1 MKAMFFLICIA
12 FSTFSG
18 RAAADPSCEGR
29 FVNPI
34 TDVCWRCIF
43 PLSLGSV
50 QVGKGDLPDTSN
62 PGSPLQLCP
71 APPPLF
77 VRPGLAIGYWEP
89 MAMTDVS
96 RSPGCMVNL
105 GGFSINL
112 GKTGMGTARKDDKQV
127 TGTWSTI
134 EKMCIAISVL
144 IVAGNWVK
152 KHNVMDLLGWV
163 FSLTLVSMLVVIRT
177 PVQIIDYSNV
187 AQVYEVDNVPIGL
200 AIPAS
205 LTTRVGNALIQS
217 YEMVFALPDSVTYS
231 KTGMLFGSNLVAKS
245 TDFLSQNPQITTL
258 FSDYVQNCVM
268 GDIFLNHKYS
278 FEELLN
284 SPDPYTLI
292 FANPSPLRGVFDKN
306 NQFQT
311 CEEASRDLK
320 SALALDTQTGGKTW
334 NYYVRQLFGGKPN
347 PDLLFSQMIG
357 DSYNYFYS
365 SGQSAGQIIRQNVTM
380 NALRSGIQSY
390 AARSGDTASLVN
402 MANTSSLEKQRL
414 AQATM
419 GHQAL
424 RTLPLMQTVIMG
436 IMIGMFPI
444 MVMAAMFNMMTLQVL
459 KGYVFAL
466 IWLQTWP
473 LLFAILNSAM
483 AYYAKQN
490 GVPVVL
496 SELSQVQLKN
506 SDIATTAGYIAVMI
520 PPLSWGIVKSMG
532 AAFSSAYSHF
542 SSSGLSATSQA
553 ASGVVDGNYSFANM
567 QMENVS
573 GYSWGTNSTTSFGQ
587 MSRQLANGG
596 MSTQTRDG
604 SMVWDSGGAM
614 SKLPV
619 DINVGR
625 QIASAQQQMAREADV
640 QAESALHGYN
650 SSVTSAWN
658 SLQQFGTN
666 KGNSASTTTGADTTD
681 SSQDSMARSKMWNA
695 VVANAKANNIS
706 NEESF
711 QQLMDDSAKSTQGVD
726 LYGSGKWS
734 SGDQLFGKLGK
745 WGTGLSAEA
754 GVKGS
759 AGWTHSSGNT
769 DNVGTSGRE
778 SNDSRHDTSS
788 QAAKDFKEASDYF
801 TSRKTTTSGNIT
813 DNNASS
819 RVDQFAASLSSAKNS
834 YDQYTSS
841 RTRSHEYSE
850 MASRTESMTGQMNEN
865 LTQQFANF
873 VQHRAPQDA
882 EAILTNTSSPEI
894 AAQREALAR
903 EFVKEQVEPRV
914 DAAYQQGRESIG
926 QNMAGVSG
934 GGDNGS
940 VMADYRQNS
949 GRIDAM
955 TQDAGI
961 KDNVDQKVGG
971 MITENKQ
978 QQQETR
984 ENIQRQGAEVKN
996 ENTEMEK
1003 DHKTKANEFKGDYN
1017 ERKSKV
1023 KSLPGADS
1031 PTELEAKAAKIQK
1044 DYLDGK
1050 R

>member
-1 MKAMFFLICIA
+1 MLEVYAIA
-12 FSTFSG
+12 G
-18 RAAADPSCEGR
+18 GDWLRGNLNAIAA
-29 FVNPI
+29 F
-34 TDVCWRCIF
+34 
-43 PLSLGSV
+43 
-50 QVGKGDLPDTSN
+50 
-62 PGSPLQLCP
+62 
-71 APPPLF
+71 
-77 VRPGLAIGYWEP
+77 
-89 MAMTDVS
+89 
-96 RSPGCMVNL
+96 
-105 GGFSINL
+105 
-112 GKTGMGTARKDDKQV
+112 MGTS
-127 TGTWSTI
+127 TWSTI

-152 KHNVMDLLGWV
+152 KHNVMDLIGWV

-424 RTLPLMQTVIMG
+424 RALPLMQTVIMG
-436 IMIGMFPI
+436 LMIGMFPI

-666 KGNSASTTTGADTTD
+666 KGNSASTTTGADTTE
-681 SSQDSMARSKMWNA
+681 SSQDLMARSKMWNA

-734 SGDQLFGKLGK
+734 SGDQLFGKL
-745 WGTGLSAEA
+745 
-754 GVKGS
+754 
-759 AGWTHSSGNT
+759 
-769 DNVGTSGRE
+769 
-778 SNDSRHDTSS
+778 
-788 QAAKDFKEASDYF
+788 
-801 TSRKTTTSGNIT
+801 
-813 DNNASS
+813 
-819 RVDQFAASLSSAKNS
+819 
-834 YDQYTSS
+834 
-841 RTRSHEYSE
+841 
-850 MASRTESMTGQMNEN
+850 
-865 LTQQFANF
+865 
-873 VQHRAPQDA
+873 
-882 EAILTNTSSPEI
+882 
-894 AAQREALAR
+894 
-903 EFVKEQVEPRV
+903 
-914 DAAYQQGRESIG
+914 
-926 QNMAGVSG
+926 
-934 GGDNGS
+934 
-940 VMADYRQNS
+940 
-949 GRIDAM
+949 
-955 TQDAGI
+955 
-961 KDNVDQKVGG
+961 
-971 MITENKQ
+971 
-978 QQQETR
+978 
-984 ENIQRQGAEVKN
+984 
-996 ENTEMEK
+996 
-1003 DHKTKANEFKGDYN
+1003 
-1017 ERKSKV
+1017 
-1023 KSLPGADS
+1023 
-1031 PTELEAKAAKIQK
+1031 
-1044 DYLDGK
+1044 
-1050 R
+1050 

>member
-1 MKAMFFLICIA
+1 MLEIYAIA
-12 FSTFSG
+12 G
-18 RAAADPSCEGR
+18 GDWLRGNLNAIAA
-29 FVNPI
+29 F
-34 TDVCWRCIF
+34 
-43 PLSLGSV
+43 
-50 QVGKGDLPDTSN
+50 
-62 PGSPLQLCP
+62 
-71 APPPLF
+71 
-77 VRPGLAIGYWEP
+77 
-89 MAMTDVS
+89 
-96 RSPGCMVNL
+96 
-105 GGFSINL
+105 
-112 GKTGMGTARKDDKQV
+112 MGTS
-127 TGTWSTI
+127 TWSTI

-152 KHNVMDLLGWV
+152 KHNVMDLIGWV

-424 RTLPLMQTVIMG
+424 RALPLMQTVIMG
-436 IMIGMFPI
+436 LMIGMFPI

-666 KGNSASTTTGADTTD
+666 KGNSTSTTTGADTTE

-711 QQLMDDSAKSTQGVD
+711 QQLMDKSTKGAVSGEI
-726 LYGSGKWS
+726 YGGGKWS
-734 SGDQLFGKLGK
+734 SGDQLAGKLGK
-745 WGTGLSAEA
+745 LATGFSAE
-754 GVKGS
+754 GGFKGS
-759 AGWTHSSGNT
+759 VALSGTSGST
-769 DNVGTSGRE
+769 DSTTESGRE
-778 SNDSRHDTSS
+778 SHDSRHDTSS

-834 YDQYTSS
+834 YDQYTTS

-850 MASRTESMTGQMNEN
+850 MASRTESMSGQMNEN

-914 DAAYQQGRESIG
+914 DAAYQQG
-926 QNMAGVSG
+926 
-934 GGDNGS
+934 
-940 VMADYRQNS
+940 
-949 GRIDAM
+949 
-955 TQDAGI
+955 
-961 KDNVDQKVGG
+961 
-971 MITENKQ
+971 
-978 QQQETR
+978 
-984 ENIQRQGAEVKN
+984 
-996 ENTEMEK
+996 
-1003 DHKTKANEFKGDYN
+1003 
-1017 ERKSKV
+1017 
-1023 KSLPGADS
+1023 
-1031 PTELEAKAAKIQK
+1031 
-1044 DYLDGK
+1044 
-1050 R
+1050 

>member
-1 MKAMFFLICIA
+1 MLEIYAIA
-12 FSTFSG
+12 G
-18 RAAADPSCEGR
+18 GDWLRGNLNAIAA
-29 FVNPI
+29 F
-34 TDVCWRCIF
+34 
-43 PLSLGSV
+43 
-50 QVGKGDLPDTSN
+50 
-62 PGSPLQLCP
+62 
-71 APPPLF
+71 
-77 VRPGLAIGYWEP
+77 
-89 MAMTDVS
+89 
-96 RSPGCMVNL
+96 
-105 GGFSINL
+105 
-112 GKTGMGTARKDDKQV
+112 MG

-144 IVAGNWVK
+144 IVAGSWVK
-152 KHNVMDLLGWV
+152 KHNVMDLIGWV

-217 YEMVFALPDSVTYS
+217 YEMVFSLPDSVTYS

-245 TDFLSQNPQITTL
+245 TDFLSQNPEITTL

-402 MANTSSLEKQRL
+402 IANTSSLEKQRL

-587 MSRQLANGG
+587 MSRQLGNGG

-604 SMVWDSGGAM
+604 STVLDSSGAM

-666 KGNSASTTTGADTTD
+666 KGNSASTTTGADTTE

-711 QQLMDDSAKSTQGVD
+711 QQLMDKSTKGAVSGEI
-726 LYGSGKWS
+726 YGGGKWS
-734 SGDQLFGKLGK
+734 SGDQLAGKLGK
-745 WGTGLSAEA
+745 LATGFSAE
-754 GVKGS
+754 GGFKGS
-759 AGWTHSSGNT
+759 VALSGTSGST
-769 DNVGTSGRE
+769 DSTTESGRE
-778 SNDSRHDTSS
+778 SHDSRHDTSS

-834 YDQYTSS
+834 YDQYTTS

-850 MASRTESMTGQMNEN
+850 MASRTESMSGQMNEN

-940 VMADYRQNS
+940 VMADYGQNS

-961 KDNVDQKVGG
+961 KDNVGQKVDG
-971 MITENKQ
+971 MIAENKQ
-978 QQQETR
+978 QHKETR
-984 ENIQRQGAEVKN
+984 ENIQQQGVEVKK
-996 ENTEMEK
+996 ENAELEN
-1003 DHKTKANEFKGDYN
+1003 DHKTKGNDFKNTYN
-1017 ERKSKV
+1017 NKKESQTK
-1023 KSLPGADS
+1023 LPGAD
-1031 PTELEAKAAKIQK
+1031 TTKELLDKARK
-1044 DYLDGK
+1044 LENETSK

>member
-1 MKAMFFLICIA
+1 
-12 FSTFSG
+12 
-18 RAAADPSCEGR
+18 
-29 FVNPI
+29 
-34 TDVCWRCIF
+34 
-43 PLSLGSV
+43 
-50 QVGKGDLPDTSN
+50 
-62 PGSPLQLCP
+62 
-71 APPPLF
+71 
-77 VRPGLAIGYWEP
+77 
-89 MAMTDVS
+89 
-96 RSPGCMVNL
+96 
-105 GGFSINL
+105 
-112 GKTGMGTARKDDKQV
+112 
-127 TGTWSTI
+127 
-134 EKMCIAISVL
+134 
-144 IVAGNWVK
+144 
-152 KHNVMDLLGWV
+152 
-163 FSLTLVSMLVVIRT
+163 
-177 PVQIIDYSNV
+177 
-187 AQVYEVDNVPIGL
+187 
-200 AIPAS
+200 
-205 LTTRVGNALIQS
+205 
-217 YEMVFALPDSVTYS
+217 
-231 KTGMLFGSNLVAKS
+231 
-245 TDFLSQNPQITTL
+245 
-258 FSDYVQNCVM
+258 
-268 GDIFLNHKYS
+268 
-278 FEELLN
+278 
-284 SPDPYTLI
+284 LI

-320 SALALDTQTGGKTW
+320 SALVLDTQTGGKTW

-666 KGNSASTTTGADTTD
+666 KGNSASTTTGADTTE

>member
-1 MKAMFFLICIA
+1 MLEIYAIA
-12 FSTFSG
+12 G
-18 RAAADPSCEGR
+18 GDWLRGNLNAIAA
-29 FVNPI
+29 F
-34 TDVCWRCIF
+34 
-43 PLSLGSV
+43 
-50 QVGKGDLPDTSN
+50 
-62 PGSPLQLCP
+62 
-71 APPPLF
+71 
-77 VRPGLAIGYWEP
+77 
-89 MAMTDVS
+89 
-96 RSPGCMVNL
+96 
-105 GGFSINL
+105 
-112 GKTGMGTARKDDKQV
+112 MGTS
-127 TGTWSTI
+127 TWSTI

-152 KHNVMDLLGWV
+152 KHNVMDLIGWV

-424 RTLPLMQTVIMG
+424 RALPLMQTVIMG
-436 IMIGMFPI
+436 LMIGMFPI

-666 KGNSASTTTGADTTD
+666 KGNSTSTTTGADTTE

-711 QQLMDDSAKSTQGVD
+711 QQLMDKSTKGAVSGEI
-726 LYGSGKWS
+726 YGGGKWS
-734 SGDQLFGKLGK
+734 SGDQLAGKLGK
-745 WGTGLSAEA
+745 LATGFSAE
-754 GVKGS
+754 GGFKGS
-759 AGWTHSSGNT
+759 VALSGTSGSSDST
-769 DNVGTSGRE
+769 TESGRE
-778 SNDSRHDTSS
+778 SHDSRHDTSS

-834 YDQYTSS
+834 YDQYTTS

-850 MASRTESMTGQMNEN
+850 MASRTESMSGQMNEN

-940 VMADYRQNS
+940 VMADYGQNS

-961 KDNVDQKVGG
+961 KDNVGQKVDG
-971 MITENKQ
+971 MIAENKQ
-978 QQQETR
+978 QHKETR
-984 ENIQRQGAEVKN
+984 ENIQQQGVEVKK
-996 ENTEMEK
+996 ENAELEN
-1003 DHKTKANEFKGDYN
+1003 DHKTKGNDFKNTYN
-1017 ERKSKV
+1017 NKKESQTK
-1023 KSLPGADS
+1023 LPGAD
-1031 PTELEAKAAKIQK
+1031 TTKELLDKARK
-1044 DYLDGK
+1044 LENETSK

>member
-1 MKAMFFLICIA
+1 
-12 FSTFSG
+12 
-18 RAAADPSCEGR
+18 
-29 FVNPI
+29 
-34 TDVCWRCIF
+34 
-43 PLSLGSV
+43 
-50 QVGKGDLPDTSN
+50 
-62 PGSPLQLCP
+62 
-71 APPPLF
+71 
-77 VRPGLAIGYWEP
+77 
-89 MAMTDVS
+89 
-96 RSPGCMVNL
+96 
-105 GGFSINL
+105 
-112 GKTGMGTARKDDKQV
+112 
-127 TGTWSTI
+127 
-134 EKMCIAISVL
+134 
-144 IVAGNWVK
+144 
-152 KHNVMDLLGWV
+152 HNVMDLIGWV

-205 LTTRVGNALIQS
+205 LTTRAGNALIQS

-292 FANPSPLRGVFDKN
+292 FANPSPLRGVFGKN

-320 SALALDTQTGGKTW
+320 SALVLDTQTGGKTW

-666 KGNSASTTTGADTTD
+666 KGNSASTTTGADTTE

>member
-1 MKAMFFLICIA
+1 MLEIYAIA
-12 FSTFSG
+12 G
-18 RAAADPSCEGR
+18 GDWLRGNLNAIAA
-29 FVNPI
+29 F
-34 TDVCWRCIF
+34 
-43 PLSLGSV
+43 
-50 QVGKGDLPDTSN
+50 
-62 PGSPLQLCP
+62 
-71 APPPLF
+71 
-77 VRPGLAIGYWEP
+77 
-89 MAMTDVS
+89 
-96 RSPGCMVNL
+96 
-105 GGFSINL
+105 
-112 GKTGMGTARKDDKQV
+112 MGTS
-127 TGTWSTI
+127 TWSTI

-152 KHNVMDLLGWV
+152 KHNVMDLIGWV

-402 MANTSSLEKQRL
+402 IANTSSLEKQRL

-542 SSSGLSATSQA
+542 SSSGLGATSQA

-658 SLQQFGTN
+658 VLKQFGTN
-666 KGNSASTTTGADTTD
+666 RGTSSSMTTGADNTE
-681 SSQDSMARSKMWNA
+681 SSQDTMAKSKMWNA

-706 NEESF
+706 NEQSF
-711 QQLMDDSAKSTQGVD
+711 QNLMDEST
-726 LYGSGKWS
+726 K
-734 SGDQLFGKLGK
+734 
-745 WGTGLSAEA
+745 
-754 GVKGS
+754 
-759 AGWTHSSGNT
+759 
-769 DNVGTSGRE
+769 
-778 SNDSRHDTSS
+778 
-788 QAAKDFKEASDYF
+788 
-801 TSRKTTTSGNIT
+801 
-813 DNNASS
+813 
-819 RVDQFAASLSSAKNS
+819 
-834 YDQYTSS
+834 
-841 RTRSHEYSE
+841 
-850 MASRTESMTGQMNEN
+850 
-865 LTQQFANF
+865 
-873 VQHRAPQDA
+873 
-882 EAILTNTSSPEI
+882 
-894 AAQREALAR
+894 
-903 EFVKEQVEPRV
+903 
-914 DAAYQQGRESIG
+914 
-926 QNMAGVSG
+926 
-934 GGDNGS
+934 
-940 VMADYRQNS
+940 
-949 GRIDAM
+949 
-955 TQDAGI
+955 
-961 KDNVDQKVGG
+961 
-971 MITENKQ
+971 
-978 QQQETR
+978 
-984 ENIQRQGAEVKN
+984 
-996 ENTEMEK
+996 
-1003 DHKTKANEFKGDYN
+1003 
-1017 ERKSKV
+1017 
-1023 KSLPGADS
+1023 
-1031 PTELEAKAAKIQK
+1031 
-1044 DYLDGK
+1044 
-1050 R
+1050 

>member
-1 MKAMFFLICIA
+1 MLEVYAIA
-12 FSTFSG
+12 G
-18 RAAADPSCEGR
+18 GDWLRGNLNAIAA
-29 FVNPI
+29 F
-34 TDVCWRCIF
+34 
-43 PLSLGSV
+43 
-50 QVGKGDLPDTSN
+50 
-62 PGSPLQLCP
+62 
-71 APPPLF
+71 
-77 VRPGLAIGYWEP
+77 
-89 MAMTDVS
+89 
-96 RSPGCMVNL
+96 
-105 GGFSINL
+105 
-112 GKTGMGTARKDDKQV
+112 MG

-144 IVAGNWVK
+144 IVAGSWVK
-152 KHNVMDLLGWV
+152 KHNVMDLIGWV

-347 PDLLFSQMIG
+347 PDVLFSQMIG

-424 RTLPLMQTVIMG
+424 RALPLMQTVIMG
-436 IMIGMFPI
+436 LMIGMFPI

-625 QIASAQQQMAREADV
+625 QIASAQQQMARESDV

-666 KGNSASTTTGADTTD
+666 KGNSASTTTGADTTE
-681 SSQDSMARSKMWNA
+681 SSQDSMARSKMMNA
-695 VVANAKANNIS
+695 VDSYAKANHIS
-706 NEESF
+706 RDEAF
-711 QQLMDDSAKSTQGVD
+711 GQLMDKSVR
-726 LYGSGKWS
+726 
-734 SGDQLFGKLGK
+734 GD
-745 WGTGLSAEA
+745 
-754 GVKGS
+754 
-759 AGWTHSSGNT
+759 
-769 DNVGTSGRE
+769 
-778 SNDSRHDTSS
+778 
-788 QAAKDFKEASDYF
+788 
-801 TSRKTTTSGNIT
+801 
-813 DNNASS
+813 
-819 RVDQFAASLSSAKNS
+819 
-834 YDQYTSS
+834 
-841 RTRSHEYSE
+841 
-850 MASRTESMTGQMNEN
+850 
-865 LTQQFANF
+865 
-873 VQHRAPQDA
+873 
-882 EAILTNTSSPEI
+882 
-894 AAQREALAR
+894 
-903 EFVKEQVEPRV
+903 
-914 DAAYQQGRESIG
+914 
-926 QNMAGVSG
+926 VSG
-934 GGDNGS
+934 EAYVGARGG
-940 VMADYRQNS
+940 
-949 GRIDAM
+949 
-955 TQDAGI
+955 
-961 KDNVDQKVGG
+961 VG
-971 MITENKQ
+971 
-978 QQQETR
+978 
-984 ENIQRQGAEVKN
+984 
-996 ENTEMEK
+996 
-1003 DHKTKANEFKGDYN
+1003 F
-1017 ERKSKV
+1017 
-1023 KSLPGADS
+1023 
-1031 PTELEAKAAKIQK
+1031 ELF
-1044 DYLDGK
+1044 
-1050 R
+1050 

>member
-1 MKAMFFLICIA
+1 
-12 FSTFSG
+12 
-18 RAAADPSCEGR
+18 
-29 FVNPI
+29 
-34 TDVCWRCIF
+34 
-43 PLSLGSV
+43 
-50 QVGKGDLPDTSN
+50 
-62 PGSPLQLCP
+62 
-71 APPPLF
+71 
-77 VRPGLAIGYWEP
+77 
-89 MAMTDVS
+89 
-96 RSPGCMVNL
+96 
-105 GGFSINL
+105 
-112 GKTGMGTARKDDKQV
+112 
-127 TGTWSTI
+127 
-134 EKMCIAISVL
+134 
-144 IVAGNWVK
+144 
-152 KHNVMDLLGWV
+152 GWV

-205 LTTRVGNALIQS
+205 LTTRAGNALIQS

-320 SALALDTQTGGKTW
+320 SALVLDTQTGGKTW

-666 KGNSASTTTGADTTD
+666 KGNSASTTTGADTTE

>member
-1 MKAMFFLICIA
+1 MLEVYAIA
-12 FSTFSG
+12 G
-18 RAAADPSCEGR
+18 GDWLRGNLNAIAA
-29 FVNPI
+29 F
-34 TDVCWRCIF
+34 
-43 PLSLGSV
+43 
-50 QVGKGDLPDTSN
+50 
-62 PGSPLQLCP
+62 
-71 APPPLF
+71 
-77 VRPGLAIGYWEP
+77 
-89 MAMTDVS
+89 
-96 RSPGCMVNL
+96 
-105 GGFSINL
+105 
-112 GKTGMGTARKDDKQV
+112 MG

-144 IVAGNWVK
+144 IVAGSWVK
-152 KHNVMDLLGWV
+152 KHNVMDLIGWV

-347 PDLLFSQMIG
+347 PDVLFSQMIG

-424 RTLPLMQTVIMG
+424 RALPLMQTVIMG
-436 IMIGMFPI
+436 LMIGMFPI

-483 AYYAKQN
+483 AYYVKQN

-625 QIASAQQQMAREADV
+625 QIASAQQQMARESDV

-666 KGNSASTTTGADTTD
+666 KGNSASTTTGADTTE
-681 SSQDSMARSKMWNA
+681 SSQDSMARSKMMNA
-695 VVANAKANNIS
+695 VDSYAKANHIS
-706 NEESF
+706 R
-711 QQLMDDSAKSTQGVD
+711 D
-726 LYGSGKWS
+726 
-734 SGDQLFGKLGK
+734 
-745 WGTGLSAEA
+745 EA
-754 GVKGS
+754 
-759 AGWTHSSGNT
+759 
-769 DNVGTSGRE
+769 
-778 SNDSRHDTSS
+778 
-788 QAAKDFKEASDYF
+788 
-801 TSRKTTTSGNIT
+801 
-813 DNNASS
+813 
-819 RVDQFAASLSSAKNS
+819 
-834 YDQYTSS
+834 
-841 RTRSHEYSE
+841 
-850 MASRTESMTGQMNEN
+850 
-865 LTQQFANF
+865 
-873 VQHRAPQDA
+873 
-882 EAILTNTSSPEI
+882 
-894 AAQREALAR
+894 
-903 EFVKEQVEPRV
+903 
-914 DAAYQQGRESIG
+914 
-926 QNMAGVSG
+926 
-934 GGDNGS
+934 
-940 VMADYRQNS
+940 
-949 GRIDAM
+949 
-955 TQDAGI
+955 
-961 KDNVDQKVGG
+961 
-971 MITENKQ
+971 
-978 QQQETR
+978 
-984 ENIQRQGAEVKN
+984 
-996 ENTEMEK
+996 
-1003 DHKTKANEFKGDYN
+1003 
-1017 ERKSKV
+1017 
-1023 KSLPGADS
+1023 
-1031 PTELEAKAAKIQK
+1031 
-1044 DYLDGK
+1044 
-1050 R
+1050 

>member
-1 MKAMFFLICIA
+1 MLEVYAIA
-12 FSTFSG
+12 G
-18 RAAADPSCEGR
+18 GDWLRGNLNAIAA
-29 FVNPI
+29 F
-34 TDVCWRCIF
+34 
-43 PLSLGSV
+43 
-50 QVGKGDLPDTSN
+50 
-62 PGSPLQLCP
+62 
-71 APPPLF
+71 
-77 VRPGLAIGYWEP
+77 
-89 MAMTDVS
+89 
-96 RSPGCMVNL
+96 
-105 GGFSINL
+105 
-112 GKTGMGTARKDDKQV
+112 MG

-144 IVAGNWVK
+144 IVAGSWVK
-152 KHNVMDLLGWV
+152 KHNVMDLIGWV

-424 RTLPLMQTVIMG
+424 RALPLMQTVIMG
-436 IMIGMFPI
+436 LMIGMFPI

-666 KGNSASTTTGADTTD
+666 KGNSASTTTGADNTV

-695 VVANAKANNIS
+695 VVAYAKANNIS

-711 QQLMDDSAKSTQGVD
+711 QQLMDKSRKGTVSGEM
-726 LYGSGKWS
+726 YGNAKWS
-734 SGDQLFGKLGK
+734 SGDQFVGILGK
-745 WGTGLSAEA
+745 WATGLTAEGGAKISA
-754 GVKGS
+754 GVN
-759 AGWTHSSGNT
+759 ASSGST
-769 DNVGTSGRE
+769 DSTTESGRE
-778 SNDSRHDTSS
+778 SHDSRHDTSS
-788 QAAKDFKEASDYF
+788 QAAKEFKEASDYF

-813 DNNASS
+813 DNNARS
-819 RVDQFAASLSSAKNS
+819 RVDQLSASLSSAKNS

-914 DAAYQQGRESIG
+914 DAAYQQGREKIG
-926 QNMAGVSG
+926 QNMTGVSG
-934 GGDNGS
+934 GGDNAS

-949 GRIDAM
+949 SRIDAM
-955 TQDAGI
+955 TQKADI
-961 KDNVDQKVGG
+961 KDNVGQKVDG

-978 QQQETR
+978 QHQETR
-984 ENIQRQGAEVKN
+984 ENIQQQGVEVKK
-996 ENTEMEK
+996 ENAELEN
-1003 DHKTKANEFKGDYN
+1003 DHKTKGNDFKNSYN
-1017 ERKSKV
+1017 DKKEHQTR
-1023 KSLPGADS
+1023 LPGADS
-1031 PTELEAKAAKIQK
+1031 TKELLDKATKLENEK
-1044 DYLDGK
+1044 PKG
-1050 R
+1050 

>member
-1 MKAMFFLICIA
+1 MLEIYAIA
-12 FSTFSG
+12 G
-18 RAAADPSCEGR
+18 GDWLRGNLNAIAA
-29 FVNPI
+29 F
-34 TDVCWRCIF
+34 
-43 PLSLGSV
+43 
-50 QVGKGDLPDTSN
+50 
-62 PGSPLQLCP
+62 
-71 APPPLF
+71 
-77 VRPGLAIGYWEP
+77 
-89 MAMTDVS
+89 
-96 RSPGCMVNL
+96 
-105 GGFSINL
+105 
-112 GKTGMGTARKDDKQV
+112 MG

-152 KHNVMDLLGWV
+152 KHNVMDLIGWV

-402 MANTSSLEKQRL
+402 IANTSSLEKQRL

-424 RTLPLMQTVIMG
+424 RALPLMQTVIMG

-596 MSTQTRDG
+596 ISTQTRDG
-604 SMVWDSGGAM
+604 SMVWDSSGAM

-625 QIASAQQQMAREADV
+625 QIASAQQQMARESDV

-666 KGNSASTTTGADTTD
+666 KGNSASTTTGADTTE

>member
-1 MKAMFFLICIA
+1 MLEIYAIA
-12 FSTFSG
+12 G
-18 RAAADPSCEGR
+18 GDWLRGNLNAIAA
-29 FVNPI
+29 F
-34 TDVCWRCIF
+34 
-43 PLSLGSV
+43 
-50 QVGKGDLPDTSN
+50 
-62 PGSPLQLCP
+62 
-71 APPPLF
+71 
-77 VRPGLAIGYWEP
+77 
-89 MAMTDVS
+89 
-96 RSPGCMVNL
+96 
-105 GGFSINL
+105 
-112 GKTGMGTARKDDKQV
+112 MGTS
-127 TGTWSTI
+127 TWSTI

-152 KHNVMDLLGWV
+152 KHNVMDLIGWV

-205 LTTRVGNALIQS
+205 LTTRAGNALIQS

-320 SALALDTQTGGKTW
+320 SALVLDTQTGGKTW

-596 MSTQTRDG
+596 ISTQTRDG
-604 SMVWDSGGAM
+604 SMVWDSSGAM

-666 KGNSASTTTGADTTD
+666 KGNSASTTTGADTTE

>member
-1 MKAMFFLICIA
+1 MLEVYAIA
-12 FSTFSG
+12 G
-18 RAAADPSCEGR
+18 GDWLRGNLNAIAA
-29 FVNPI
+29 F
-34 TDVCWRCIF
+34 
-43 PLSLGSV
+43 
-50 QVGKGDLPDTSN
+50 
-62 PGSPLQLCP
+62 
-71 APPPLF
+71 
-77 VRPGLAIGYWEP
+77 
-89 MAMTDVS
+89 
-96 RSPGCMVNL
+96 
-105 GGFSINL
+105 
-112 GKTGMGTARKDDKQV
+112 MG

-144 IVAGNWVK
+144 IVAGSWVK
-152 KHNVMDLLGWV
+152 KHNVMDLIGWV

-245 TDFLSQNPQITTL
+245 TDFLSQNPEITTL

-278 FEELLN
+278 FEELME
-284 SPDPYTLI
+284 SADPYTLI
-292 FANPSPLRGVFDKN
+292 FSQPSPLRQVPNNSYNFLDKN
-306 NQFQT
+306 YLGTTFISCQVAAT
-311 CEEASRDLK
+311 ELK
-320 SALALDTQTGGKTW
+320 QRLALDTQTGGKTW

-402 MANTSSLEKQRL
+402 IANTSSLEKQRL

-424 RTLPLMQTVIMG
+424 RALPLTQTVIMG

-542 SSSGLSATSQA
+542 SSSGLGATSQA

-666 KGNSASTTTGADTTD
+666 KGNSASTTTGADTTE

-711 QQLMDDSAKSTQGVD
+711 QQLMDESRKGTVSGEMYGSAKA
-726 LYGSGKWS
+726 SG
-734 SGDQLFGKLGK
+734 GFEIF
-745 WGTGLSAEA
+745 GTGGRAEVGGKISINGTA
-754 GVKGS
+754 STGS
-759 AGWTHSSGNT
+759 T
-769 DNVGTSGRE
+769 DMVGQSGRKSE
-778 SNDSRHDTSS
+778 DSRHDISG
-788 QAAKDFKEASDYF
+788 QAAKDFKEGSDYF
-801 TSRKTTTSGNIT
+801 TSQKTSTSGNIT

-834 YDQYTSS
+834 YDQYTNS

-850 MASRTESMTGQMNEN
+850 MASRTESMSGQMSEN

-873 VQHRAPQDA
+873 VQQRSPQNV
-882 EAILTNTSSPEI
+882 ESILTNTSSPEV

-903 EFVKEQVEPRV
+903 EFVKAQVEPKV
-914 DAAYQQGRESIG
+914 DSAYQQGREAIG
-926 QNMAGVSG
+926 QNMSGVSG
-934 GGDNGS
+934 GGDRGT
-940 VMADYRQNS
+940 VMEDYSHNS
-949 GRIDAM
+949 GKIETM
-955 TQDAGI
+955 TKNAGI
-961 KDNVDQKVGG
+961 KNNVKETVGS
-971 MITENKQ
+971 MIDSNKQ
-978 QQQETR
+978 AHQKTQQVIQQQ
-984 ENIQRQGAEVKN
+984 GGEVKKQQSDL
-996 ENTEMEK
+996 ENH
-1003 DHKTKANEFKGDYN
+1003 HKTAGNKFESEYN
-1017 ERKSKV
+1017 VRREHQE
-1023 KSLPGADS
+1023 LIPGADS
-1031 PTELEAKAAKIQK
+1031 RDELTKKA
-1044 DYLDGK
+1044 LDFQRKHK

>member
-1 MKAMFFLICIA
+1 MLEVYAIA
-12 FSTFSG
+12 G
-18 RAAADPSCEGR
+18 GDWLRGNLNAIAA
-29 FVNPI
+29 F
-34 TDVCWRCIF
+34 
-43 PLSLGSV
+43 
-50 QVGKGDLPDTSN
+50 
-62 PGSPLQLCP
+62 
-71 APPPLF
+71 
-77 VRPGLAIGYWEP
+77 
-89 MAMTDVS
+89 
-96 RSPGCMVNL
+96 
-105 GGFSINL
+105 
-112 GKTGMGTARKDDKQV
+112 MG

-152 KHNVMDLLGWV
+152 KHNVMDLIGWV

-268 GDIFLNHKYS
+268 GDIFLNHKYT

-402 MANTSSLEKQRL
+402 IANTSSLEKQRL

-424 RTLPLMQTVIMG
+424 RALPLTQTVIMG
-436 IMIGMFPI
+436 LMIGMFPI

-666 KGNSASTTTGADTTD
+666 KGNSTSTTTGADTTE

-711 QQLMDDSAKSTQGVD
+711 QQLMDKSTKGS
-726 LYGSGKWS
+726 LSGEMYGNAKWNT
-734 SGDQLFGKLGK
+734 GDQLAGKLGK
-745 WGTGLSAEA
+745 WATGFSAEG
-754 GVKGS
+754 GVKASLGAS
-759 AGWTHSSGNT
+759 VSSGST
-769 DNVGTSGRE
+769 DSTNESGRE
-778 SNDSRHDTSS
+778 SHDSRHDTSS

-834 YDQYTSS
+834 YDQYTTS

-873 VQHRAPQDA
+873 VQHRAPQNA

-926 QNMAGVSG
+926 QNMTEVSG

-940 VMADYRQNS
+940 VMADYRHNS

-955 TQDAGI
+955 TQQANI
-961 KDNVDQKVGG
+961 KDNVGQKVGG

-978 QQQETR
+978 QHQETR
-984 ENIQRQGAEVKN
+984 ENIQHQGVEVKK
-996 ENTEMEK
+996 ENAELEN
-1003 DHKTKANEFKGDYN
+1003 DHKTKGNDFKNSYN
-1017 ERKSKV
+1017 DKKEHQTR
-1023 KSLPGADS
+1023 LPGADS
-1031 PTELEAKAAKIQK
+1031 TKELLDKATKLENEK
-1044 DYLDGK
+1044 PKG
-1050 R
+1050 

>member
-1 MKAMFFLICIA
+1 
-12 FSTFSG
+12 
-18 RAAADPSCEGR
+18 
-29 FVNPI
+29 
-34 TDVCWRCIF
+34 
-43 PLSLGSV
+43 
-50 QVGKGDLPDTSN
+50 
-62 PGSPLQLCP
+62 
-71 APPPLF
+71 
-77 VRPGLAIGYWEP
+77 
-89 MAMTDVS
+89 
-96 RSPGCMVNL
+96 
-105 GGFSINL
+105 
-112 GKTGMGTARKDDKQV
+112 
-127 TGTWSTI
+127 
-134 EKMCIAISVL
+134 
-144 IVAGNWVK
+144 
-152 KHNVMDLLGWV
+152 
-163 FSLTLVSMLVVIRT
+163 
-177 PVQIIDYSNV
+177 VQIIDYSNV

-205 LTTRVGNALIQS
+205 LTTRAGNALIQS

-320 SALALDTQTGGKTW
+320 SALVLDTQTGGKTW

-596 MSTQTRDG
+596 ISTQTRDG

-666 KGNSASTTTGADTTD
+666 KGNSASTTTGADTTE

>member
-1 MKAMFFLICIA
+1 
-12 FSTFSG
+12 
-18 RAAADPSCEGR
+18 
-29 FVNPI
+29 
-34 TDVCWRCIF
+34 
-43 PLSLGSV
+43 
-50 QVGKGDLPDTSN
+50 
-62 PGSPLQLCP
+62 
-71 APPPLF
+71 
-77 VRPGLAIGYWEP
+77 
-89 MAMTDVS
+89 
-96 RSPGCMVNL
+96 
-105 GGFSINL
+105 
-112 GKTGMGTARKDDKQV
+112 
-127 TGTWSTI
+127 
-134 EKMCIAISVL
+134 
-144 IVAGNWVK
+144 
-152 KHNVMDLLGWV
+152 
-163 FSLTLVSMLVVIRT
+163 
-177 PVQIIDYSNV
+177 VQIIDYSNV

-205 LTTRVGNALIQS
+205 LTTRAGNALIQS

-320 SALALDTQTGGKTW
+320 SALVLDTQTGGKTW

-666 KGNSASTTTGADTTD
+666 KGNSASTTTGADTTE

>member
-1 MKAMFFLICIA
+1 
-12 FSTFSG
+12 
-18 RAAADPSCEGR
+18 
-29 FVNPI
+29 
-34 TDVCWRCIF
+34 
-43 PLSLGSV
+43 
-50 QVGKGDLPDTSN
+50 
-62 PGSPLQLCP
+62 
-71 APPPLF
+71 
-77 VRPGLAIGYWEP
+77 
-89 MAMTDVS
+89 
-96 RSPGCMVNL
+96 
-105 GGFSINL
+105 
-112 GKTGMGTARKDDKQV
+112 
-127 TGTWSTI
+127 
-134 EKMCIAISVL
+134 
-144 IVAGNWVK
+144 
-152 KHNVMDLLGWV
+152 
-163 FSLTLVSMLVVIRT
+163 
-177 PVQIIDYSNV
+177 
-187 AQVYEVDNVPIGL
+187 
-200 AIPAS
+200 
-205 LTTRVGNALIQS
+205 
-217 YEMVFALPDSVTYS
+217 
-231 KTGMLFGSNLVAKS
+231 
-245 TDFLSQNPQITTL
+245 
-258 FSDYVQNCVM
+258 
-268 GDIFLNHKYS
+268 
-278 FEELLN
+278 
-284 SPDPYTLI
+284 
-292 FANPSPLRGVFDKN
+292 
-306 NQFQT
+306 
-311 CEEASRDLK
+311 
-320 SALALDTQTGGKTW
+320 
-334 NYYVRQLFGGKPN
+334 
-347 PDLLFSQMIG
+347 
-357 DSYNYFYS
+357 
-365 SGQSAGQIIRQNVTM
+365 
-380 NALRSGIQSY
+380 
-390 AARSGDTASLVN
+390 
-402 MANTSSLEKQRL
+402 
-414 AQATM
+414 
-419 GHQAL
+419 
-424 RTLPLMQTVIMG
+424 
-436 IMIGMFPI
+436 
-444 MVMAAMFNMMTLQVL
+444 
-459 KGYVFAL
+459 
-466 IWLQTWP
+466 
-473 LLFAILNSAM
+473 
-483 AYYAKQN
+483 YAKQN

-596 MSTQTRDG
+596 ISTQTRDG

-666 KGNSASTTTGADTTD
+666 KGNSASTTTGADTTE

>member
-1 MKAMFFLICIA
+1 MLEIYAIA
-12 FSTFSG
+12 G
-18 RAAADPSCEGR
+18 GDWLRGNLNAIAA
-29 FVNPI
+29 F
-34 TDVCWRCIF
+34 
-43 PLSLGSV
+43 
-50 QVGKGDLPDTSN
+50 
-62 PGSPLQLCP
+62 
-71 APPPLF
+71 
-77 VRPGLAIGYWEP
+77 
-89 MAMTDVS
+89 
-96 RSPGCMVNL
+96 
-105 GGFSINL
+105 
-112 GKTGMGTARKDDKQV
+112 MGTS
-127 TGTWSTI
+127 TWSTI

-152 KHNVMDLLGWV
+152 KHNVMDLIGWV

-402 MANTSSLEKQRL
+402 IANTSSLEKQRL

-666 KGNSASTTTGADTTD
+666 KGNSASTTTGADTTE

-745 WGTGLSAEA
+745 WGAGLSAEA

>member
-1 MKAMFFLICIA
+1 
-12 FSTFSG
+12 
-18 RAAADPSCEGR
+18 
-29 FVNPI
+29 
-34 TDVCWRCIF
+34 
-43 PLSLGSV
+43 
-50 QVGKGDLPDTSN
+50 
-62 PGSPLQLCP
+62 
-71 APPPLF
+71 
-77 VRPGLAIGYWEP
+77 
-89 MAMTDVS
+89 
-96 RSPGCMVNL
+96 
-105 GGFSINL
+105 
-112 GKTGMGTARKDDKQV
+112 
-127 TGTWSTI
+127 
-134 EKMCIAISVL
+134 
-144 IVAGNWVK
+144 
-152 KHNVMDLLGWV
+152 
-163 FSLTLVSMLVVIRT
+163 
-177 PVQIIDYSNV
+177 
-187 AQVYEVDNVPIGL
+187 
-200 AIPAS
+200 
-205 LTTRVGNALIQS
+205 
-217 YEMVFALPDSVTYS
+217 
-231 KTGMLFGSNLVAKS
+231 
-245 TDFLSQNPQITTL
+245 
-258 FSDYVQNCVM
+258 
-268 GDIFLNHKYS
+268 
-278 FEELLN
+278 
-284 SPDPYTLI
+284 
-292 FANPSPLRGVFDKN
+292 
-306 NQFQT
+306 
-311 CEEASRDLK
+311 
-320 SALALDTQTGGKTW
+320 TGGKTW

-666 KGNSASTTTGADTTD
+666 KGNSASTTTGADTTE

-996 ENTEMEK
+996 EKTEMEK

>member
-1 MKAMFFLICIA
+1 A
-12 FSTFSG
+12 F
-18 RAAADPSCEGR
+18 
-29 FVNPI
+29 
-34 TDVCWRCIF
+34 
-43 PLSLGSV
+43 
-50 QVGKGDLPDTSN
+50 
-62 PGSPLQLCP
+62 
-71 APPPLF
+71 
-77 VRPGLAIGYWEP
+77 
-89 MAMTDVS
+89 
-96 RSPGCMVNL
+96 
-105 GGFSINL
+105 
-112 GKTGMGTARKDDKQV
+112 MGTS
-127 TGTWSTI
+127 TWSTI

-152 KHNVMDLLGWV
+152 KHNVMDLIGWV

-205 LTTRVGNALIQS
+205 LTTRAGNALIQS

-320 SALALDTQTGGKTW
+320 SALVLDTQTGGKTW

-666 KGNSASTTTGADTTD
+666 KGNSASTTTGADTTE

>member
-1 MKAMFFLICIA
+1 
-12 FSTFSG
+12 
-18 RAAADPSCEGR
+18 
-29 FVNPI
+29 
-34 TDVCWRCIF
+34 
-43 PLSLGSV
+43 
-50 QVGKGDLPDTSN
+50 
-62 PGSPLQLCP
+62 
-71 APPPLF
+71 
-77 VRPGLAIGYWEP
+77 
-89 MAMTDVS
+89 
-96 RSPGCMVNL
+96 
-105 GGFSINL
+105 
-112 GKTGMGTARKDDKQV
+112 
-127 TGTWSTI
+127 
-134 EKMCIAISVL
+134 
-144 IVAGNWVK
+144 
-152 KHNVMDLLGWV
+152 
-163 FSLTLVSMLVVIRT
+163 
-177 PVQIIDYSNV
+177 
-187 AQVYEVDNVPIGL
+187 
-200 AIPAS
+200 
-205 LTTRVGNALIQS
+205 
-217 YEMVFALPDSVTYS
+217 
-231 KTGMLFGSNLVAKS
+231 
-245 TDFLSQNPQITTL
+245 
-258 FSDYVQNCVM
+258 
-268 GDIFLNHKYS
+268 
-278 FEELLN
+278 
-284 SPDPYTLI
+284 
-292 FANPSPLRGVFDKN
+292 
-306 NQFQT
+306 
-311 CEEASRDLK
+311 
-320 SALALDTQTGGKTW
+320 
-334 NYYVRQLFGGKPN
+334 
-347 PDLLFSQMIG
+347 
-357 DSYNYFYS
+357 
-365 SGQSAGQIIRQNVTM
+365 
-380 NALRSGIQSY
+380 
-390 AARSGDTASLVN
+390 ARSGDTASLVN

-596 MSTQTRDG
+596 ISTQTRDG

-666 KGNSASTTTGADTTD
+666 KGNSASTTTGADTTE

>member
-1 MKAMFFLICIA
+1 MLEIYAIA
-12 FSTFSG
+12 G
-18 RAAADPSCEGR
+18 GDWLRGNLNAIAA
-29 FVNPI
+29 F
-34 TDVCWRCIF
+34 
-43 PLSLGSV
+43 
-50 QVGKGDLPDTSN
+50 
-62 PGSPLQLCP
+62 
-71 APPPLF
+71 
-77 VRPGLAIGYWEP
+77 
-89 MAMTDVS
+89 
-96 RSPGCMVNL
+96 
-105 GGFSINL
+105 
-112 GKTGMGTARKDDKQV
+112 MGTS
-127 TGTWSTI
+127 TWSTI

-152 KHNVMDLLGWV
+152 KHNVMDLIGWV

-205 LTTRVGNALIQS
+205 LTTRAGNALIQS

-542 SSSGLSATSQA
+542 SSSGLGATSQA

-666 KGNSASTTTGADTTD
+666 KGNSASTTTGADTTE

-940 VMADYRQNS
+940 VMADYGQNS

-961 KDNVDQKVGG
+961 KDNVGQKVDG

-978 QQQETR
+978 QHQETR
-984 ENIQRQGAEVKN
+984 ENIQRQGVEVIN
-996 ENTEMEK
+996 ENAEMEK
-1003 DHKTKANEFKGDYN
+1003 SHKTKANEFKGDYN

-1023 KSLPGADS
+1023 NSLPGADS
-1031 PTELEAKAAKIQK
+1031 PAELEEKAAKTQK
-1044 DYLDGK
+1044 DFLDGK

>member
-1 MKAMFFLICIA
+1 MLEVYAIA
-12 FSTFSG
+12 G
-18 RAAADPSCEGR
+18 GDWLRGNLNAIAA
-29 FVNPI
+29 F
-34 TDVCWRCIF
+34 
-43 PLSLGSV
+43 
-50 QVGKGDLPDTSN
+50 
-62 PGSPLQLCP
+62 
-71 APPPLF
+71 
-77 VRPGLAIGYWEP
+77 
-89 MAMTDVS
+89 
-96 RSPGCMVNL
+96 
-105 GGFSINL
+105 
-112 GKTGMGTARKDDKQV
+112 MG

-152 KHNVMDLLGWV
+152 KHNVMDLIGWV

-245 TDFLSQNPQITTL
+245 TDFLSQNPEITTL

-402 MANTSSLEKQRL
+402 IANTSSLEKQRL

-424 RTLPLMQTVIMG
+424 RALPLTQTVIMG

-542 SSSGLSATSQA
+542 SSSGLGATSQA

-625 QIASAQQQMAREADV
+625 QIASAQQQMARESDV

-666 KGNSASTTTGADTTD
+666 KGNSASTTTGADTTE
-681 SSQDSMARSKMWNA
+681 SSQDSMARSKMMNA
-695 VVANAKANNIS
+695 VDSYAKANNIS

-711 QQLMDDSAKSTQGVD
+711 QQLMDKSTKGS
-726 LYGSGKWS
+726 LSGEMYGNAKWNT
-734 SGDQLFGKLGK
+734 GDQLAGKLGK
-745 WGTGLSAEA
+745 WATGFSAEG
-754 GVKGS
+754 GVKASLGAS
-759 AGWTHSSGNT
+759 VSSGST
-769 DNVGTSGRE
+769 DSTNESGRE
-778 SNDSRHDTSS
+778 SHDSRHDTSS

-819 RVDQFAASLSSAKNS
+819 RVDQFSASLSSAKNS
-834 YDQYTSS
+834 YDQYTTS

-873 VQHRAPQDA
+873 VQHRAPQNA

-926 QNMAGVSG
+926 QNMTEVSG
-934 GGDNGS
+934 VGDNGS
-940 VMADYRQNS
+940 VMADYRHNS

-955 TQDAGI
+955 TQQANI
-961 KDNVDQKVGG
+961 KDNVGQKVGG

-978 QQQETR
+978 QHQETR
-984 ENIQRQGAEVKN
+984 ENIQQQGVEVKK
-996 ENTEMEK
+996 ENAELEN
-1003 DHKTKANEFKGDYN
+1003 DHKTKGNDFKNSYN
-1017 ERKSKV
+1017 DKKEHQTR
-1023 KSLPGADS
+1023 LPGADS
-1031 PTELEAKAAKIQK
+1031 TKELLDKATKLENEK
-1044 DYLDGK
+1044 PKG
-1050 R
+1050 